1 MEFAETHG
9 ILIWKVEIA
18 IARTL
23 LYQAEGKK
31 HEALETLAAALS
43 AAAPTGLFRVFLD
56 ECEPVKAILEE
67 LKPRLTDEALIAYAN
82 RLSEAMSCEPAK
94 PATGDRH
101 EALLS
106 ERELEVL
113 RYLAKGLTYEQIGQQ
128 LFLSLNTVQFH
139 VKNIYSK
146 LLVNK
151 RLQAIETAREM
162 KLI

>member
-1 MEFAETHG
+1 MDGVHAYLRRQVEFAETHG
-9 ILIWKVEIA
+9 IVIWRVEIP

-82 RLSEAMSCEPAK
+82 RLSEAIK
-94 PATGDRH
+94 LRTG
-101 EALLS
+101 
-106 ERELEVL
+106 
-113 RYLAKGLTYEQIGQQ
+113 
-128 LFLSLNTVQFH
+128 
-139 VKNIYSK
+139 
-146 LLVNK
+146 
-151 RLQAIETAREM
+151 ETCNRR
-162 KLI
+162 